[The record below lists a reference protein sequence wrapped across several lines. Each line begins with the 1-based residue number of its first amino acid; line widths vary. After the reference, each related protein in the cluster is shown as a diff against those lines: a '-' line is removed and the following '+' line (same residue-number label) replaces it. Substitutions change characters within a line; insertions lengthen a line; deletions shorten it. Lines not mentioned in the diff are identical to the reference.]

1 MGLRTLFQNVQALPM
16 IRLKDY
22 LLEKFSISIKG
33 KKYICSNAQAYED
46 NPYFYSYRFTTAQNF
61 SESYLRTMNSDSAD
75 KTNRTTY
82 YTNSAV
88 LLI

>member
-1 MGLRTLFQNVQALPM
+1 MQRRIV
-16 IRLKDY
+16 KDIIKM
-22 LLEKFSISIKG
+22 ERAKG
-33 KKYICSNAQAYED
+33 KDSLATWDMPAKMGAARNIVWA
-46 NPYFYSYRFTTAQNF
+46 
-61 SESYLRTMNSDSAD
+61 ESYLRTMNSDSVD